1 MTDSRAGVG
10 IDSTISQ
17 VEEQE
22 RRLLLSLGRG
32 SSQSIIESA
41 TSVLSSAPLHP
52 DYVEF
57 DEVPFVYEKLGGKET
72 NDAVKSVVGNWTQVG
87 VAEILVDFNAYFE
100 VRYRGTF
107 TAQQM
112 QWGEVHP
119 IKRQT

>member
-32 SSQSIIESA
+32 SSQSTIESA

-52 DYVEF
+52 DYVKF

-72 NDAVKSVVGNWTQVG
+72 NDAVKIMVGNWT
-87 VAEILVDFNAYFE
+87 
-100 VRYRGTF
+100 
-107 TAQQM
+107 
-112 QWGEVHP
+112 
-119 IKRQT
+119 